1 MPFNRPSRIRKIV
14 QPAEAKISKQPAFI
28 PLLDLFDTTDVNAL
42 AIDQWWQKGSLWGYL
57 RTPIGKG
64 LQGKNFIL
72 DLNECDLAHGP
83 HGIIGGI
90 TGSGKS
96 TLLRSIILSYAM
108 THSPNEINFAL
119 IDYMGRAAFDEF
131 QGLPHVVGVI
141 PKNESHE
148 NYARRVMMALEWDVQ
163 RRKQILL
170 DAKEEFGIEANYN
183 QYHDMKEKLNLPRL
197 VIIFDE
203 FAEFKDH
210 LKDEGRSLINLAQR
224 GRALG
229 IHLLLCT
236 QDPGDAVAGQLCE
249 FLRFRICL
257 RVASED
263 DSIGDVGDRDGW
275 QVPTGRGSFR
285 VNNNVEFQ
293 CAYPEAPYIQDERI
307 IGIQN
312 NGQREIVFS
321 KKSSQ
326 KEQKQS
332 GVIVENIKQ
341 TAKKLKIHPVPRI

>member
-1 MPFNRPSRIRKIV
+1 MPFNRPRRLRKIV
-14 QPAEAKISKQPAFI
+14 QPTEAEISHQPAFI
-28 PLLDLFDTTDVNAL
+28 PLLDLFDTTDVNTL
-42 AIDQWWQKGSLWGYL
+42 AIEQWWQKGSPWGYL
-57 RTPIGKG
+57 RTPIGKNS
-64 LQGKNFIL
+64 QRKNFII
-72 DLNECDLAHGP
+72 DLNESDLAHGP

-119 IDYMGRAAFDEF
+119 VDYLGRAVFGEF

-141 PKNESHE
+141 PENESHE
-148 NYARRVMMALEWDVQ
+148 NYARRVMIALEGEVQ

-183 QYHDMKEKLNLPRL
+183 QYNDQEEKQNLPRL

-203 FAEFKDH
+203 FAEFKNQYQDTCA
-210 LKDEGRSLINLAQR
+210 SLINLAQQ

-236 QDPGDAVAGQLCE
+236 QNPEDAVDAQLRE
-249 FLRFRICL
+249 FLRFRIRL
-257 RVASED
+257 RVASKD
-263 DSIGDVGDRDGW
+263 DSIGDVGVQDGW
-275 QVPTGRGSFR
+275 QVPTGRASFQ
-285 VNNNVEFQ
+285 VNNIVEFQ
-293 CAYPEAPYIQDERI
+293 CVYPEAPYIQDKRI
-307 IGIQN
+307 IGIRN
-312 NGQREIVFS
+312 NGQVETDFS

-341 TAKKLKIHPVPRI
+341 TANKLKIHPVPRL